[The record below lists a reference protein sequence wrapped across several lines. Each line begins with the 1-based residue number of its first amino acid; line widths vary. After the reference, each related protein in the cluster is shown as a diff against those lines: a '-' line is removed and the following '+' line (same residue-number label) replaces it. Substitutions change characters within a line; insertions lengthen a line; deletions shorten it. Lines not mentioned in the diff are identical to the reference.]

1 MTIDLAPQLNANYW
15 DCECQVSDYS
25 YIKPAEQDECKDC
38 GAIKD
43 EAPDSHACEV
53 RASMIAQ
60 SVSLPVNIHDDAIT
74 AWVVC
79 VDSLTIT
86 PAPEPT
92 DVENAEEWHWY
103 KLNDGPTVSMVRADV
118 DDFMEDV

>member
-1 MTIDLAPQLNANYW
+1 MSINLAPQLNVNYW
-15 DCECQVSDYS
+15 DCECQPSDYS
-25 YIKPAEQDECKDC
+25 YIKPATQDECRDC

-43 EAPDSHACEV
+43 DQPDSHASEV

-60 SVSLPVNIHDDAIT
+60 SVQLPVNIHDDAIT

-92 DVENAEEWHWY
+92 GVENAEEWHWY

-118 DDFMEDV
+118 DDFMEEA